1 MPTLASTLSRY
12 SSALVLVA
20 GAAVWKL
27 IFLPTLERSLPF
39 IYFYSAIVVTSWVA
53 GAGPGLVATAL
64 SAVCAHYL
72 FAGSTGVMAPGNPA
86 VLLFALE
93 TTALCLLTAVFRER
107 LIETE
112 AHLGRVFEH
121 SPLCIVIIEGG
132 PRILKANPAF
142 RSLLHADNAQLEGRA
157 FTDLVHPDSQGRVR
171 TFLDHLTRPRAVAVA
186 EDVCLTSGK
195 ATAWTNLHGSW
206 IRQSS
211 TAAQTCLVMIED
223 VTERRQTEEALR
235 ETEAR
240 LQRGQRMEA
249 IGMFAGGIAHDF
261 NNLLTIIL
269 GWSQHLLAEEKL
281 PEAVRK
287 SSEEILQ
294 AAKAAA
300 DLTRQLLSFARR
312 QPTGSQM
319 VDVNR
324 VVAETT
330 GLLRRLIGARI
341 ELVTTLAPEAGAV
354 RADPSQLQQVLMNLA
369 ANARDAMPDGGRL
382 TISTARISR
391 TGSQTVGA
399 PVSAENYVLLQVADT
414 GHGMDETTRTRLF
427 EPFFTTKDL
436 EKGTG
441 LGLAT
446 VRSIIKKLGGD
457 IGVESSPGTGAC
469 FSIQIPSANLEL
481 TEPLETVHYR
491 TGDN

>member
-1 MPTLASTLSRY
+1 
-12 SSALVLVA
+12 
-20 GAAVWKL
+20 
-27 IFLPTLERSLPF
+27 
-39 IYFYSAIVVTSWVA
+39 
-53 GAGPGLVATAL
+53 
-64 SAVCAHYL
+64 
-72 FAGSTGVMAPGNPA
+72 MAPGNPA

-93 TTALCLLTAVFRER
+93 ATALCLLTAVFRER

-330 GLLRRLIGARI
+330 GLLRHVIGARI

-391 TGSQTVGA
+391 TGSQTAGA

-469 FSIQIPSANLEL
+469 FSPCSAES
-481 TEPLETVHYR
+481 VGR
-491 TGDN
+491 FRFS